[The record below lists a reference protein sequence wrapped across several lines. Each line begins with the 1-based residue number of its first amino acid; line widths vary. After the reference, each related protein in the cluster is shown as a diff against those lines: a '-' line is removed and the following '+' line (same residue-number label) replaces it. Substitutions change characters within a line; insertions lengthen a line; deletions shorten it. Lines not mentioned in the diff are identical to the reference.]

1 MQRGVILQPTYRIQR
16 DRPIIQLYGRL
27 ESGRAFLVEDD
38 RFQPYFFVRERDGH
52 HLAQESG
59 VTLRET
65 ELSNLAGEPVSRV
78 NVQLPGEIR
87 PLRIRLERLGVPS
100 YEADL
105 RFAYRY
111 LMDHAL
117 RDCIGIE
124 GRTESEGQSG
134 AAQPGAGLVRFRNP
148 DLVSTEAEIE
158 LSTLSLD
165 LETTPD
171 ASEIYS
177 AALAGCGVEEVH
189 LVSSSPVPG
198 AENYADESALL
209 VALAGRIRQLD
220 PDLLIG
226 WNVVDFDLRV
236 LSRRFEA
243 LNISTAAQS
252 LGRLPGSIRFQ
263 GDASFTRPSRA
274 EVSGRMVVDG
284 IPLVRDA
291 LRLPDYRLSTVAHA
305 VLGRGK
311 LINEEAP
318 NAAEEISRLYRED
331 REALAAYNLED
342 ARLVAEILE
351 HEGLLELARERSR
364 LTGMQLD
371 RVGASI
377 ATFDLVYLPDLRRHG
392 AVAPNVSDSQSN
404 AAVSG
409 GSVLEPQP
417 GLARN
422 VAVYDFKSLYPSL
435 MRTFNIDPLAL
446 ARGRLE
452 TAGAA
457 IVAPNGARLSRQEA
471 ILPRILERFMER
483 REAAKERGDRHANQ
497 AIKIMMNSMFGIFAA
512 PACRFFSPELAN
524 AITRF
529 GQQTLAWTCEAFAE
543 RGVKVLYGDT
553 DSVFVQL
560 PESGDEASMEKNA
573 EALRAEVAREIAGR
587 IHAEYDVEA
596 QLDLELEKVY
606 SRFLLPRVRGGQGG
620 SKKRYAGWLED
631 AEGGRLE
638 IVGLESVRRDWPRVA
653 QRLQEGMLT
662 RLFRDEEVLP
672 FVRETIAAVRSG
684 ELDKEL
690 VYSKRI
696 RKGSLDRYT
705 ESSPPH
711 VKAARKLEERQGT
724 KAGPVVH
731 YWIGRSGPE
740 PLLPGEIPPDE
751 IDRKHYVERVLE
763 PVADAILCEIDSS
776 FAEALG
782 EGQQL
787 KLI

>member
-1 MQRGVILQPTYRIQR
+1 G
-16 DRPIIQLYGRL
+16 
-27 ESGRAFLVEDD
+27 
-38 RFQPYFFVRERDGH
+38 
-52 HLAQESG
+52 
-59 VTLRET
+59 
-65 ELSNLAGEPVSRV
+65 
-78 NVQLPGEIR
+78 
-87 PLRIRLERLGVPS
+87 
-100 YEADL
+100 AD
-105 RFAYRY
+105 
-111 LMDHAL
+111 
-117 RDCIGIE
+117 
-124 GRTESEGQSG
+124 
-134 AAQPGAGLVRFRNP
+134 
-148 DLVSTEAEIE
+148 
-158 LSTLSLD
+158 
-165 LETTPD
+165 
-171 ASEIYS
+171 
-177 AALAGCGVEEVH
+177 
-189 LVSSSPVPG
+189 
-198 AENYADESALL
+198 NYADESALL
-209 VALAGRIRQLD
+209 IALAGRIRQLD

-417 GLARN
+417 GLARD

-483 REAAKERGDRHANQ
+483 REAAKQRSDRHADQ

-543 RGVKVLYGDT
+543 RNVNVIYGDT

-560 PESGDEASMEKNA
+560 PEGEARREETA
-573 EALRAEVAREIAGR
+573 EMLRAEVAQEIAER
-587 IHAEYDVEA
+587 ILGEYDVEA

-620 SKKRYAGWLED
+620 SKKRYAGWLD
-631 AEGGRLE
+631 DPQGGRLE

-653 QRLQEGMLT
+653 RRLQEGMLT

-672 FVRETIAAVRSG
+672 FVREIIAAVRSG
-684 ELDKEL
+684 ELDSEL

-705 ESSPPH
+705 ASSPPH
-711 VKAARKLEERQGT
+711 VQAARKLEQRLGT
-724 KAGPVVH
+724 KAGPVIH

-740 PLLPGEIPPDE
+740 PLLPGEIPPAE

-763 PVADAILCEIDSS
+763 PVADAILCEVGSS

-787 KLI
+787 ELI